1 MKISLRDGSGARSFK
16 FVVEDVDRHGNVRI
30 YFRRKGEAKV
40 RLVETPG
47 SAAFEAEYQR
57 AFRGEPVAIPIAA
70 GRVPAAPET
79 MRWLC
84 VQYYTS
90 AAFLGLGESTRKT
103 RRSILDNICER
114 VGTFRFAKMEPQNV
128 AKLRD
133 EKVAFPEAANAIVK
147 ALRQLFAWA
156 CAPEYAHATRNPAR
170 DVPYLKSQNPGGF
183 RIWDEED
190 VAKYEARHPLG
201 TKARLALDLYLY
213 TGVRKSD
220 VVKLGPQMERDG
232 KLVFT
237 EMKGRTKKIK
247 THELP
252 ILPPLRAS
260 LDATPSGNLCYLVT
274 AHGRPHSVKAFGNW
288 FKKRC
293 REAGIDADL
302 SAHGVRKLGATRCA
316 DAGATEHQ
324 LMALFGWSSTKQAAL
339 YTLKANR
346 KRLEADA
353 APLLMQGRNS
363 NESVPLSR
371 VVSSGGT
378 IRRKKP

>member
-1 MKISLRDGSGARSFK
+1 MKISLRDGSGARAFK
-16 FVVEDVDRHGNVRI
+16 FIVEDVDRHGNVRL
-30 YFRRKGEAKV
+30 YFRRTGKPKI
-40 RLVETPG
+40 RLTATPG
-47 SAAFEAEYQR
+47 TAAFETEYQR
-57 AFRGEPVAIPIAA
+57 AFKGESMPAPTAT
-70 GRVPAAPET
+70 GRVVTSPES

-84 VQYYTS
+84 VQYYGS

-103 RRSILDNICER
+103 RRAILDRICER
-114 VGTFRFAKMEPQNV
+114 GGAWRYSEMEPRNI

-133 EKVAFPEAANAIVK
+133 EKAALPEAANAIVK

-156 CAPEYAHATRNPAR
+156 CAPEYAHATKNPAR

-183 RIWDEED
+183 RIWTEED

-220 VVKLGPQMERDG
+220 VVKLGPQMERGG
-232 KLVFT
+232 KLVFS
-237 EMKGRTKKIK
+237 EMKGRTKKVK
-247 THELP
+247 THEMP
-252 ILPPLRAS
+252 ILPPLRMS

-293 REAGIDADL
+293 REAGVDADL
-302 SAHGVRKLGATRCA
+302 SGHGLRKLGATRCA

-346 KRLEADA
+346 KKLEAVA
-353 APLLMQGRNS
+353 APLLMQGRIG
-363 NESVPLSR
+363 NEIVPLIPA
-371 VVSSGGT
+371 VASGGT
-378 IRRKKP
+378 IRAKKR